1 MKSTTLLNFKVTEG
15 EYGSILEV
23 LYHSVKTQKYNLTEK
38 DCFDE
43 VNDFIMLNDIL
54 SRFLVDNYLEN
65 GLFVYPA
72 EIPCLVKYINRFL
85 DTEVDKDTIE
95 ELESIKN
102 KLKNSVLKFVASF
115 YESQEMVTKED
126 NR

>member
-1 MKSTTLLNFKVTEG
+1 MKRTTLQNFKVTEG

>member
-23 LYHSVKTQKYNLTEK
+23 LHHSVKTQKYNLTEK

-72 EIPCLVKYINRFL
+72 EISCLVKYINRFL

>member
-1 MKSTTLLNFKVTEG
+1 MKRTTLQNFKVTEG

-54 SRFLVDNYLEN
+54 NRFLVDNYLEN